1 MVKSEL
7 IKAVAAKAGT
17 SIKDAD
23 EVVNAVFDVIG
34 DTLHNGNEV
43 GIVGFGTFSVTD
55 RAGRAGVNP
64 KTKEKIQIAPTRTPH
79 FKSGKALKDL
89 VN

>member
-34 DTLHNGNEV
+34 DTLHDGNEV

-55 RAGRAGVNP
+55 RAGRVGVNP
-64 KTKEKIQIAPTRTPH
+64 KTGDKIQIAPTRTPH
-79 FKSGKALKDL
+79 FKAGKPLKDL
-89 VN
+89 VK

>member
-7 IKAVAAKAGT
+7 IKAVAAKAST

-34 DTLHNGNEV
+34 DTLHDGDVVN
-43 GIVGFGTFSVTD
+43 IVGFGKFGVTH
-55 RAGRAGVNP
+55 RAGRIGRNP
-64 KTKEKIQIAPTRTPH
+64 QTKTEIQIAATNTPN
-79 FKSGKALKDL
+79 FKAGKPLKDL

>member
-55 RAGRAGVNP
+55 RAGRMGMNP

-79 FKSGKALKDL
+79 FKASKNLKDL